1 MISKATV
8 LQSYRYTTGGVIG
21 IMAHREKVPVSTIL
35 VLITCVVSTKL
46 VVFNQALPAI
56 AQTTTAQ
63 TDVNSPLID
72 DGELSDSDQLAQ
84 RGRWWW
90 LLLPL
95 AGLALLIWAA
105 NKSIHKEKADDTLSA
120 DLDTVQNDRIS
131 SGFDNDISTSAE
143 QIPNTNTIIQKMPND
158 ISTSAEQIPNT
169 NTIIQKMPDANISN
183 ASTPQLGV
191 VAFEPTEE
199 ELSADTVATDGDLNE
214 ATTDLNEA
222 TTIVGTLRTAKP
234 ELDNMQDDLTATDSS
249 GPINSSTEHG
259 NSDSDS
265 NVSQS
270 MADDVGAKSI
280 DSASRSTV
288 REGLGRTRSDIREST
303 GSVDSRDW
311 LQRAKQRIN
320 EATEQTKQTAAEI
333 EDDATRER

>member
-1 MISKATV
+1 
-8 LQSYRYTTGGVIG
+8 
-21 IMAHREKVPVSTIL
+21 
-35 VLITCVVSTKL
+35 
-46 VVFNQALPAI
+46 
-56 AQTTTAQ
+56 
-63 TDVNSPLID
+63 
-72 DGELSDSDQLAQ
+72 
-84 RGRWWW
+84 
-90 LLLPL
+90 
-95 AGLALLIWAA
+95 
-105 NKSIHKEKADDTLSA
+105 
-120 DLDTVQNDRIS
+120 
-131 SGFDNDISTSAE
+131 
-143 QIPNTNTIIQKMPND
+143 
-158 ISTSAEQIPNT
+158 
-169 NTIIQKMPDANISN
+169 MPDANISD
-183 ASTPQLGV
+183 AGTPQLGV

-222 TTIVGTLRTAKP
+222 TTIVGTVPIAKP

>member
-72 DGELSDSDQLAQ
+72 DGELSNSDQLAQ

-131 SGFDNDISTSAE
+131 NGFD
-143 QIPNTNTIIQKMPND
+143 ND

-169 NTIIQKMPDANISN
+169 NTIIQKMPDANISD
-183 ASTPQLGV
+183 AGTPQLGV

-214 ATTDLNEA
+214 ATTDINEA
-222 TTIVGTLRTAKP
+222 TTIVGTVPIAKP